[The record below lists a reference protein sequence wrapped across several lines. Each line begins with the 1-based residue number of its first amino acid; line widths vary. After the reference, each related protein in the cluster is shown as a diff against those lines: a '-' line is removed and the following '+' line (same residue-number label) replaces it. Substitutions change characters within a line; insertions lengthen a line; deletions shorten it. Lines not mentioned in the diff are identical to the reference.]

1 MNKTYNIYVS
11 YQYIATIQPRISI
24 NYWRITE
31 FLKNIFVTVKRYCTM
46 GITRTFCQCSFYCLT
61 HVQKY
66 GRASCNRSRTALC
79 QSDVLCTEHAQC
91 MATPTIIINLRY
103 SCLLLF
109 PTRFFR
115 ARRSGR
121 NSINGSCCLATRNC
135 GCYFFLFLKNHHQS

>member
-1 MNKTYNIYVS
+1 MYH
-11 YQYIATIQPRISI
+11 QYIATIQSRISI

-31 FLKNIFVTVKRYCTM
+31 FLKNIFVTVKRYCKM
-46 GITRTFCQCSFYCLT
+46 SITRAFCQCTFYCLP

-91 MATPTIIINLRY
+91 MATPTITAQIIINLRY

-121 NSINGSCCLATRNC
+121 NAINGSCCLAI
-135 GCYFFLFLKNHHQS
+135 